1 MEHGSVGS
9 LGSATMPMVPRWYY
23 VEGEDRKPYADDV
36 GAKLETAFVELKA
49 GRGATYPTIAVG
61 GDCEVLLKTR
71 CTSPMQQRHTRT
83 GIQRDVIREL
93 ELEGTGPAGNG
104 PATPLDDY
112 AGDYESEGFDDYET
126 PSK

>member
-1 MEHGSVGS
+1 
-9 LGSATMPMVPRWYY
+9 
-23 VEGEDRKPYADDV
+23 
-36 GAKLETAFVELKA
+36 
-49 GRGATYPTIAVG
+49 VG